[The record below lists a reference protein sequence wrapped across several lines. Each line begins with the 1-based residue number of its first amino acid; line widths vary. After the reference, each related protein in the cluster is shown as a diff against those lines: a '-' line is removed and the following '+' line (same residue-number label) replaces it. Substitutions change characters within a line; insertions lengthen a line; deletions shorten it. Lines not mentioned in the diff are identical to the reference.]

1 MHHLMLDIE
10 TLDTTP
16 SAVLLSVAA
25 VFFEPMTGE
34 LGESFTAQVSPQK
47 PQLHRTI
54 SADTVAWWAQ
64 QSDAARKEAFSGTE
78 TLKKTLTQFSR
89 FIQIHTTD
97 KVHVWGNGKEFDCSI
112 LEHAYGQLEMTCPWD
127 FWRTQDVRTL
137 VTLARTLGFDPKKTR
152 PFEGVPHLPLD
163 DARHQARYVS
173 DIFRSLRVIPSAL
186 ENHQ

>member
-1 MHHLMLDIE
+1 
-10 TLDTTP
+10 
-16 SAVLLSVAA
+16 
-25 VFFEPMTGE
+25 MTGE

-89 FIQIHTTD
+89 FIQINTTD

-112 LEHAYGQLEMTCPWD
+112 LEHAYSQLEMACPWD
-127 FWRTQDVRTL
+127 FGARRMCAPWSHWRARL
-137 VTLARTLGFDPKKTR
+137 V
-152 PFEGVPHLPLD
+152 
-163 DARHQARYVS
+163 
-173 DIFRSLRVIPSAL
+173 
-186 ENHQ
+186 